1 MAKRTAELEG
11 DSARD
16 SKRPKTQAPPPAIVT
31 DIWSARELQNLVVFS
46 QDAVQQL
53 RNGIQSFK
61 AFLETILYSQDDPNR
76 PAKIN
81 ILNEYLD
88 IAKSKSERD
97 DADYLPD
104 FMQAWSYAAQ
114 TNNDYLQSSVS
125 SILALLLKT
134 LATLVDSRVYGIL
147 LCKTLLKHSQL
158 RFISRGI
165 AAPKHKEFIISPCLR
180 ILTEIVSFD
189 GGIMAKQLY
198 SKREFTF
205 DSKIMARNLGLLKV
219 GQEEDR
225 RKPSVRSNAI
235 RYLLANFKHQ
245 DEGAKTDILKH
256 GHVTKALFDHL
267 KEDPAEVFQEIF
279 KVVETNI
286 LRDESISR
294 STKSYTMSER
304 SLSGV
309 LNALRAQAHLDAGFE
324 PEQTSD
330 VVKGKAIALAF
341 LKTICTTPA
350 LGVLRAS
357 GWYPPGSDRHTKDE
371 MEEPEDSVAL
381 DLGLDSIDWYDK
393 YQSNVPVRNTIL
405 SGFLQ
410 SLRPHGSE
418 EERQLLLS
426 VFTSAPELMADY
438 FFTKADKF
446 PFDPKL
452 TNTWIGYASF
462 LFATVE
468 VPFPAYFGANSGF
481 AGCPPPVSI
490 AIENILPLP
499 LTQKV
504 LSRCLNQSSDLITL
518 FAVRILTVSFQ
529 KLQRVLS
536 AFDSAASEGNELWRE
551 ASTRLTSQF
560 CMRSPPIKDVIAT
573 FRKISDE
580 NILQKEAVSRLL
592 QLYYEVTPQSALE
605 ENFDV
610 SSALASALSRVET
623 MAPDN
628 EHYALRS
635 LELQHLLAIAQASPG
650 MRWWHKQG
658 SLRFSP
664 FVTLLRLCARRPK
677 GQATRKEFTD
687 LLRSVIVE
695 NGILQQTTRQS
706 PVEAFV
712 ASLSDAPKLLPAG
725 TATAWEASD
734 ATYTFLD
741 ECLNRLVR
749 KPIKYLDDLDAL
761 AQSLP
766 VPDLS
771 ASQSSQGRLFSLL
784 PIVCLEQASFLSK
797 LALDDGENVKAWI
810 ARFLHA
816 LEIIGEDRMLVRGV
830 KEKIGGL
837 PTLSLTGLSLSLE
850 AEAKSAEGTGKGDET
865 ATVHSKPR
873 LADLGPSILFSN
885 PPIERQNH
893 PGLHRWQQKDLD
905 EALENGDVGD
915 LVMCLSSQ
923 DGSIRLQAL
932 PAIRKLMVKVQ
943 ESTHEEKDQIYVI
956 LGELAE
962 TANSPLLPVPVS
974 QQPLPYIATVF
985 FTHALSVLQDPSHFI
1000 YPKLNKYLNKS
1011 PSWSIPKLGS
1021 YWIDKT
1027 VLEIPEEDDKH
1038 WDEVEWVLNFLIDG
1052 TRTLHDVSLLLSR
1065 HTMEKILGLYAS
1077 PSASKSVKEAVLKLL
1092 YRITAAGGATSLATR
1107 TGVLAWLDSR
1117 EKLGD
1122 VDAASLATL
1131 KSRVSEG
1138 IDVRR
1143 VTAWSKGGFA
1153 PSTEVQS
1160 PFAVEV
1166 DA

>member
-11 DSARD
+11 DNGRD
-16 SKRPKTQAPPPAIVT
+16 TKRSKTQAPPPAIVA
-31 DIWSARELQNLVVFS
+31 DIWSARELQNLVTFS

-61 AFLETILYSQDDPNR
+61 AFLESILYSQDDPNR

-88 IAKSKSERD
+88 IAKAKSERD

-114 TNNDYLQSSVS
+114 TNNDHLQSSIS

-134 LATLVDSRVYGIL
+134 IATLIDSRQYGIL
-147 LCKTLLKHSQL
+147 LCKTLLKHTQL

-180 ILTEIVSFD
+180 ILTEVVSFD
-189 GGIMAKQLY
+189 GGVMAKQLY

-235 RYLLANFKHQ
+235 RYLLANFKYQ

-267 KEDPAEVFQEIF
+267 KEDPTEVLQEIF
-279 KVVETNI
+279 KAVETNI
-286 LRDESISR
+286 LRDESIPR

-309 LNALRAQAHLDAGFE
+309 LSALRSQVQMDASIA
-324 PEQTSD
+324 PEQSLSTL
-330 VVKGKAIALAF
+330 KGKAITLSF
-341 LKTICTTPA
+341 LKTVCNTPA

-357 GWYPPGSDRHTKDE
+357 GWYPPGSDRHTRDE
-371 MEEPEDSVAL
+371 MEEPEESVAL
-381 DLGLDSIDWYDK
+381 DLGLDSIDWYNN
-393 YQSNVPVRNTIL
+393 YQSHVPVRNTIL

-410 SLRPHGSE
+410 SLRPHANE
-418 EERQLLLS
+418 EERELLLS
-426 VFTSAPELMADY
+426 VFASAPELVADY

-446 PFDPKL
+446 SFDPKL

-462 LFATVE
+462 LYAAVE
-468 VPFPAYFGANSGF
+468 TPIPSYLGAHNGY

-490 AIENILPLP
+490 AVENILPLP

-518 FAVRILTVSFQ
+518 FATRILIVAFQ
-529 KLQRVLS
+529 KLRQVLS

-551 ASTRLTSQF
+551 ASMRLTSQF
-560 CMRSPPIKDVIAT
+560 CLRAPPIKDVVAT
-573 FRKISDE
+573 FRKTPDE
-580 NILQKEAVSRLL
+580 NILQKEAISRLL
-592 QLYYEVTPQSALE
+592 HLYYEVTPQTALE
-605 ENFDV
+605 EKFDV
-610 SSALASALSRVET
+610 SSALASALFRLET
-623 MAPDN
+623 LAPDH
-628 EHYALRS
+628 EHYSFRTI
-635 LELQHLLAIAQASPG
+635 ELQHLLEIARSSPG

-664 FVTLLRLCARRPK
+664 FVTLLRLCARTPE
-677 GQATRKEFTD
+677 GQATRKDFMD
-687 LLRSVIVE
+687 LLESVVLE
-695 NGILQQTTRQS
+695 NGILQQSTNR
-706 PVEAFV
+706 PPILAFI
-712 ASLSDAPKLLPAG
+712 ASLGDARKASSEGARPD
-725 TATAWEASD
+725 WEASD

-761 AQSLP
+761 SQTIPVPESSTSLP
-766 VPDLS
+766 GQDRP
-771 ASQSSQGRLFSLL
+771 FSLL
-784 PIVCLEQASFLSK
+784 SMVCLEQATFVSK
-797 LALDDGENVKAWI
+797 LPPIDGDNVRTWI
-810 ARFLHA
+810 ARYLRA
-816 LEIIGEDRMLVRGV
+816 LEMIGEDEMLLRSVAD
-830 KEKIGGL
+830 KIGVL
-837 PTLSLTGLSLSLE
+837 PDVSINGLSASLQAE
-850 AEAKSAEGTGKGDET
+850 AELAGEAGGNET
-865 ATVHSKPR
+865 SATVHSKTQPID
-873 LADLGPSILFSN
+873 AGSFILFSD
-885 PPIERQNH
+885 PPVERQTH

-915 LVMCLSSQ
+915 LVLCLSCQ
-923 DGSIRLQAL
+923 DSSIRLQAL
-932 PAIRKLMVKVQ
+932 PAIRKLMFKVQ
-943 ESTHEEKDQIYVI
+943 ESSNGDKDQIYVL

-974 QQPLPYIATVF
+974 QQPIPYIATTF
-985 FTHALSVLQDPSHFI
+985 FIHALSVLQDPSHFI
-1000 YPKLNKYLNKS
+1000 YPKLNKYLNKG
-1011 PSWSIPKLGS
+1011 PIWNIPKLGS

-1038 WDEVEWVLNFLIDG
+1038 WDEVEWVLNFLTDG
-1052 TRTLHDVSLLLSR
+1052 TRTLQDVSLLLSR
-1065 HTMEKILGLYAS
+1065 HTMEKILGLHAS
-1077 PSASKSVKEAVLKLL
+1077 PSAPRSVKEAVLKLL
-1092 YRITAAGGATSLATR
+1092 YRIAAAGGATSLVTR
-1107 TGVLAWLDSR
+1107 TGVLAWLKAR
-1117 EKLGD
+1117 EGLGD
-1122 VDAASLATL
+1122 VDAASMAII
-1131 KSRVSEG
+1131 KSRVSKG
-1138 IDVRR
+1138 IDVPR

-1153 PSTEVQS
+1153 PFVGMK
-1160 PFAVEV
+1160 V